1 MPTSPTVDFGTLS
14 VTGAD
19 GSDLIEQT
27 EGVSPVEGDGY
38 KGFLALSQRLSQLLS
53 KGTISPEEFDRLRDK
68 LRTEAKKRDYDLIH
82 RAQMA
87 DEAADG
93 TTVRVEL
100 HDDEPKI
107 TIATSDSE
115 ALEGAERIAR
125 EWQATSI
132 TRISSTVISCT
143 FLSAKHQEEAANE
156 MFGFWAYDTSVTTFK
171 GDPIPHAAN

>member
-1 MPTSPTVDFGTLS
+1 
-14 VTGAD
+14 
-19 GSDLIEQT
+19 
-27 EGVSPVEGDGY
+27 VSRVESDGY
-38 KGFLALSQRLSQLLS
+38 EGFLALAQRLSQLLS
-53 KGTISPEEFDRLRDK
+53 RDTISPEEFDRLRDQ
-68 LRTEAKKRDYDLIH
+68 LRAEAERRNYDLIH
-82 RAQMA
+82 QSQMA
-87 DEAADG
+87 DEVADG

-132 TRISSTVISCT
+132 TRISQTVISCT

-156 MFGFWAYDTSVTTFK
+156 MFGFWTSSTSVTTFK
-171 GDPIPHAAN
+171 GGPIPYVAN